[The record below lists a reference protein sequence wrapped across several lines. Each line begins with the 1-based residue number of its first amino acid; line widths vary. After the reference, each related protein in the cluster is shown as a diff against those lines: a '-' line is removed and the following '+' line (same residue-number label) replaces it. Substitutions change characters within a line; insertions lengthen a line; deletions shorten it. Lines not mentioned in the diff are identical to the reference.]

1 MTAQPINP
9 PIMRRT
15 PHDPS
20 DYQLDSVDR
29 RLINRLQT
37 GFPICDEPYA
47 AVASELD
54 ISEADLLKR
63 LRHLLQTGYLTRF
76 GPFYHAERL
85 GGGLT
90 LAAMQV
96 APEHVERV
104 STTINRHPEVAHNYE
119 RDHALNLWFVVATE
133 KPEDVEAVLAAI
145 ALESGYPVHNLP
157 KQREFYVGLHFQA

>member
-1 MTAQPINP
+1 MTAQPIH
-9 PIMRRT
+9 
-15 PHDPS
+15 PHATGRITHDSS

-29 RLINRLQT
+29 RLINTLQI

-54 ISEADLLKR
+54 ISETDLLER
-63 LRHLLQTGYLTRF
+63 LQRLLHTGYLTRF

-90 LAAMQV
+90 LAAMEIP
-96 APEHVERV
+96 AHDVERV
-104 STTINRHPEVAHNYE
+104 TAAINRHAEVAHNYE

-133 KPEDVEAVLAAI
+133 KPEHIDAVLTAI

-157 KQREFYVGLHFQA
+157 KQREFYVGLHFHA

>member
-1 MTAQPINP
+1 MSPRSITPRNAQYAE
-9 PIMRRT
+9 R
-15 PHDPS
+15 DAS
-20 DYQLDSVDR
+20 DYQLDAVDR
-29 RLINRLQT
+29 RLINRLQS

-54 ISEADLLKR
+54 MGETELLER
-63 LRHLLQTGYLTRF
+63 LQRLLQTGYLTRF

-96 APEHVERV
+96 APEDVERV
-104 STTINRHPEVAHNYE
+104 TMAINRHPEVAHNYE

-133 KPEDVEAVLAAI
+133 KPEDVYAVLAAI
-145 ALESGYPVHNLP
+145 ASESGYPVYNLP